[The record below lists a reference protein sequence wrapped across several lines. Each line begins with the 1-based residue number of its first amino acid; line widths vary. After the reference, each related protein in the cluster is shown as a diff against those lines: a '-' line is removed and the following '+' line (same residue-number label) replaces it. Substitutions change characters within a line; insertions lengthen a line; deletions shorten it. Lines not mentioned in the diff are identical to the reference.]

1 MFVNRGDMGYHGY
14 DVVISA
20 LPSLCWEH
28 GVLAAVGPL

>member
-1 MFVNRGDMGYHGY
+1 MDYHGR

-20 LPSLCWEH
+20 LLMVCWEH